1 MNFNQHSFQS
11 LIWRNMQKLV
21 ANAERK
27 AFETET
33 ELINSRKESEERLQ
47 KALEAETRMD
57 KVQETL
63 LRWVLT
69 VI

>member
-1 MNFNQHSFQS
+1 
-11 LIWRNMQKLV
+11 MQKLV

-27 AFETET
+27 AFESET

-63 LRWVLT
+63 LRWVST
-69 VI
+69 GT

>member
-1 MNFNQHSFQS
+1 
-11 LIWRNMQKLV
+11 MQKLV

-27 AFETET
+27 AFEAET
-33 ELINSRKESEERLQ
+33 ELINSRKESEERLL

-63 LRWVLT
+63 IRWVST
-69 VI
+69 GT